1 MNLCR
6 SSKSQ
11 GVTKKARHGCGSEE
25 DRCKPSMYMAMGDM
39 EDKQNED
46 DDTETEVA
54 FEEAFMSEACGKE
67 VRKEEM
73 KGFQD

>member
-1 MNLCR
+1 
-6 SSKSQ
+6 
-11 GVTKKARHGCGSEE
+11 
-25 DRCKPSMYMAMGDM
+25 MYMAMGDM